1 MTLNI
6 NNIPIEMTKLKQW
19 VFWKNV
25 KLANNEKPSKIPYKS
40 TAETAKTNDP
50 NTWLSF
56 DQVKCWQQIEMSGIG
71 FVLTK
76 NDPFTIIDLD
86 KCIQDHKTTD
96 FGKSVVR
103 FFNSYTEISPSRTGL
118 HIIVTGNIPKAIKK
132 VEIEIYSDLR
142 YMAMTGEMYLNKP
155 IAESQLKLNRVFKK
169 YNPPVEQQKPVNNYH
184 RNFDNSKFNMPT
196 DFFAEG
202 ERNNSLARWAG
213 ILRKKAITESEY
225 FQYLQEINSRC
236 CNPPLSGNEV
246 IHVGNSI
253 KRYR

>member
-6 NNIPIEMTKLKQW
+6 NNIPLEMTRFKQW
-19 VFWKNV
+19 VFWKSV
-25 KLANNEKPSKIPYKS
+25 KLPNNEKPSKIPYKS

-50 NTWLSF
+50 ATWLSF
-56 DQVKCWQQIEMSGIG
+56 DQVKCWQQIGMSGIG

-76 NDPFTIIDLD
+76 HDPFTIIDLD

-96 FGKSVVR
+96 FSRKVVR
-103 FFNSYTEISPSRTGL
+103 FFNSYTEVSPSGTGL
-118 HIIVTGNIPKAIKK
+118 HVIVTGNIPKAIKK

-142 YMAMTGEMYLNKP
+142 YMAMTGEIFLNKP
-155 IAESQLKLNRVFKK
+155 IAECQAKLDKVFAK
-169 YNPPVEQQKPVNNYH
+169 YNPPVEQKPVHNYH
-184 RNFDNSKFNMPT
+184 RNFHNSKFKMPT
-196 DFFAEG
+196 AFFAEG

-225 FQYLQEINSRC
+225 FQYLQEINRRC
-236 CNPPLSGNEV
+236 CNPPLPENEV